1 MLRSLQT
8 IDSLPS
14 RSRSRRT
21 APTRTPSV
29 AESMKVV
36 PVRSTTISVTPTSI
50 ASSSSCFSSGAVYRS
65 SSPTGE
71 ITACVSPSRSVVT
84 SKSMASRGPVSLT
97 RLGGLELL
105 DRLPHDRRARVV
117 GSEREEPLIG
127 GDRTLPV
134 TGLLGDLRQ
143 LDLDV
148 RVVGRCLGEAL
159 VRSLR
164 AGVRLL
170 RRGVRLR
177 ELRGGDRLDGLPDL
191 VIAERLAVAELQR
204 LAERRA
210 AGQVLGPDL
219 GDLSLLLELA
229 RLREVEARELAQ
241 RVGVLRLQG
250 R

>member
-29 AESMKVV
+29 AESVKVA
-36 PVRSTTISVTPTSI
+36 PVRAATISVTPTPI

-84 SKSMASRGPVSLT
+84 SKSMASPGPVSLT
-97 RLGGLELL
+97 RLGGLGLL
-105 DRLPHDRRARVV
+105 DLLPHDRRARVV
-117 GSEREEPLIG
+117 GSELEEPLVS
-127 GDRTLPV
+127 GDCTLRV

-148 RVVGRCLGEAL
+148 RVGRSRLGEAV

-164 AGVRLL
+164 GGVRLL
-170 RRGVRLR
+170 
-177 ELRGGDRLDGLPDL
+177 
-191 VIAERLAVAELQR
+191 
-204 LAERRA
+204 
-210 AGQVLGPDL
+210 
-219 GDLSLLLELA
+219 
-229 RLREVEARELAQ
+229 
-241 RVGVLRLQG
+241 
-250 R
+250 

>member
-36 PVRSTTISVTPTSI
+36 CFRSTTISVTPASI

-84 SKSMASRGPVSLT
+84 SKSMAPWSRVSLT
-97 RLGGLELL
+97 RLGRLELL
-105 DRLPHDRRARVV
+105 DLLPHDWRARVV
-117 GSEREEPLIG
+117 GSELEEPLVG
-127 GDRTLPV
+127 GDRTRPV
-134 TGLLGDLRQ
+134 TRLLGDLRQ

-148 RVVGRCLGEAL
+148 RVVGRRLGEAL

-170 RRGVRLR
+170 RRGVCLR
-177 ELRGGDRLDGLPDL
+177 ELRGGDRLDGLPDRVL
-191 VIAERLAVAELQR
+191 PERLPVAELQR
-204 LAERRA
+204 LTE
-210 AGQVLGPDL
+210 
-219 GDLSLLLELA
+219 
-229 RLREVEARELAQ
+229 
-241 RVGVLRLQG
+241 
-250 R
+250 